1 MRRIWW
7 LVATSALGST
17 FACPAIAS
25 EAPLYQPVPAWV
37 TPAPPID
44 VAKLGP
50 DSPVYPILDTQERL
64 ENGTVWSYHEIVTR
78 MATPEV
84 IQRAGT
90 IAIAWQPAK
99 GDLIVH
105 KIEIV
110 RGAQRI
116 DALAGGKQFEVIR
129 REKQLE
135 RFTIDGELTA
145 TIAVEGLQV
154 GDLLRVVVTISRKE
168 DVLAPAMQDVAALQA
183 DPLPVGYARTRLVWP
198 AAADIKYKILAEGA
212 QPKIN
217 LRGGER
223 ELVFE
228 GLLPKPTELPTD
240 APVRVRKLPLV
251 EASSFPDWVAVS
263 KAMAPFYA
271 PGTAIAPGSDL
282 DKQVAAIKAA
292 DTDPL
297 RRASAALR
305 LVQDK
310 VRYLYN
316 GLDKGNYLPQP
327 VEQTWTVRY
336 GDCKAKTLLLL
347 AILRALDI
355 EAEAMLAHIGLG
367 ELVPER
373 LPSAAAFNHVLVH
386 ATIAGRDYWLD
397 GTGNGT
403 RLDDMADVPVSG
415 WGLPVR
421 AAGAGLME
429 LPLRVPQ
436 RPVATTTIELDQ
448 RAGIGFPTVAKLML
462 TFRGPSAAALGL
474 LKTQGGKEERTQTIQ
489 RVLTA
494 TVGGDVV
501 LGSYTIDYDA
511 TAAVATIN
519 ATGTATDL
527 WSRENERWRLT
538 IDKSVSGLSFDPDRA
553 RAAWQQIPVSTGQPE
568 RSEITVKLQ
577 LPDSGESFAL
587 EGDTQ
592 VADTLA
598 KTTIDRHVDRATGT
612 ISVRDS
618 VAAGGGDIAPDAI
631 PATRER
637 VALAKSRVLTVVAPE
652 KLPQRW
658 EMAQQARV
666 DGRFKPI
673 IAAYTAAI
681 ANDPTDVGGYE
692 NRARFLADV
701 YDYKAALA
709 DLDQSVKLAANAYRY
724 RWRAEIEEILGLD
737 VKALD
742 DLKAAAALEP
752 TSHETI
758 AALGTYLAR
767 HRQSDAAIALADK
780 GIAQGGKTR
789 PEIMATKASFLA
801 RAGKRDEALQQLD
814 AAIAAQPGSPS
825 LLNERCWIKAQLAAQ
840 LDTALK
846 DCTRSIELSD
856 STAAALDSRALVYFR
871 LQRYDD
877 ALADLDAALNARPNQ
892 ASSLY
897 LRGIVLN
904 RQGKLA
910 EGKRDVAAAIFM
922 SPLVAEEY
930 GPYGIAP

>member
-1 MRRIWW
+1 MRRFWW
-7 LVATSALGST
+7 LVATSALGSI
-17 FACPAIAS
+17 FAAPAIAS
-25 EAPLYQPVPAWV
+25 ETPLYQPVPAWV

-44 VAKLGP
+44 AAKLGP
-50 DSPVYPILDTQERL
+50 DGPVYPVVDTQERL

-78 MATPEV
+78 LATPEV

-90 IAIAWQPAK
+90 VSIAWQPAK

-105 KIEIV
+105 KIEII
-110 RGAQRI
+110 RGTQRI

-145 TIAVEGLQV
+145 TMAVEGLQV
-154 GDLLRVVVTISRKE
+154 GDLLRVVATISRKE
-168 DVLAPAMQDVAALQA
+168 DVIAPAMQDVAGLLTE
-183 DPLPVGYARTRLVWP
+183 PLPVGYARTRLVWP
-198 AAADIKYKILAEGA
+198 AAAEIKYKALAEGA
-212 QPKIN
+212 KATVN
-217 LRGGER
+217 VRGTER
-223 ELVFE
+223 EVVFE
-228 GLLPKPTELPTD
+228 GVLPKATELPSD
-240 APVRVRKLPLV
+240 APVSARKLPLV
-251 EASSFPDWVAVS
+251 EMSSFADWAAVS
-263 KAMAPFYA
+263 KVMAPHYA
-271 PGTAIAPGSDL
+271 TSTSIVPGSDL
-282 DKQVAAIKAA
+282 AKQVAAIKAV

-297 RRASAALR
+297 RRASAALQ

-316 GLDKGNYLPQP
+316 GLDKGNYVPQSA
-327 VEQTWTVRY
+327 EQTWTMRY

-355 EAEAMLAHIGLG
+355 EAEPMLAHIGLG
-367 ELVPER
+367 ELVAER

-403 RLDDMADVPVSG
+403 RLDDIADVPVSG

-421 AAGAGLME
+421 ADGAALLQ

-436 RPVATTTIELDQ
+436 RPGSTAVIELDQ
-448 RAGIGFPTVAKLML
+448 RAGIGFPTVANL
-462 TFRGPSAAALGL
+462 TVTLRGPSAAGFGL
-474 LKTQGGKEERTQTIQ
+474 LKTQGSKEQRNESIQ
-489 RVLTA
+489 RVLDSA
-494 TVGGDVV
+494 VGGDVV
-501 LGSYTIDYDA
+501 LGAYTIDYDPI
-511 TAAVATIN
+511 AALATIH

-538 IDKSVSGLSFDPDRA
+538 LDKSVSNLRFDPDRA
-553 RAAWQQIPVSTGQPE
+553 RSAWQQIPAWTGRPARLE
-568 RSEITVKLQ
+568 FTVKLQ
-577 LPDSGESFAL
+577 LPGNGADFAL
-587 EGDTQ
+587 EGDTTISD
-592 VADTLA
+592 ALA
-598 KTTIDRHVDRATGT
+598 KTMIDRRVDRASGV
-612 ISVRDS
+612 ISVHDD
-618 VAAGGGDIAPDAI
+618 VAASGGDIAPDAI
-631 PATRER
+631 PATRAR
-637 VALAKSRVLTVVAPE
+637 VTLAKSRLLTVVAPE
-652 KLPQRW
+652 KIPPRW
-658 EMAQQARV
+658 ETAQQART

-673 IAAYTAAI
+673 LAAYAAAI
-681 ANDPTDVGGYE
+681 ANDPTDVNGFE
-692 NRARFLADV
+692 NRARFLGDV
-701 YDYKAALA
+701 YDYKAALP
-709 DLDQSVKLAANAYRY
+709 DLDQAVKLAANASRY

-737 VKALD
+737 AKALE

-752 TSHETI
+752 TSEGTI
-758 AALGTYLAR
+758 QALGGYLAR
-767 HRQSDAAIALADK
+767 HGQSDAAIALADQ
-780 GIAQGGKTR
+780 GIAQGGKAR
-789 PEIMATKASFLA
+789 PQNMSTKAAFLA
-801 RAGKRDEALQQLD
+801 RAGKRDEALKQLD
-814 AAIAAQPGSPS
+814 AAIAEKPGSPT

-877 ALADLDAALNARPNQ
+877 ALADLDAALNARPDQ

-904 RQGKLA
+904 RQGKPA
-910 EGKRDVAAAIFM
+910 EGKRDIAAAIFM

-930 GPYGIAP
+930 RPYGIVP